1 MLCFRLLT
9 IKTITVRT
17 KTSNNQTSKDSDPCI
32 VPQHLRQ
39 QQPPQPPQQSQQ
51 QQQQQQLQQEQN
63 RFLGRDTADEG
74 DDDES
79 DSDNELIEKLAKI
92 PLNKPREV
100 VINYSGYPELD
111 SDIGPSE
118 LSDIAE
124 EPEEGLTDTEDRDTP
139 MNENAIGGYGHP
151 KLGAGMPMY
160 DR

>member
-1 MLCFRLLT
+1 M
-9 IKTITVRT
+9 
-17 KTSNNQTSKDSDPCI
+17 
-32 VPQHLRQ
+32 
-39 QQPPQPPQQSQQ
+39 
-51 QQQQQQLQQEQN
+51 
-63 RFLGRDTADEG
+63 GRDTRADEG
-74 DDDES
+74 DDES
-79 DSDNELIEKLAKI
+79 DSDGELIEKLAKI

-124 EPEEGLTDTEDRDTP
+124 EPEDGLTDTEDRDTP

-151 KLGAGMPMY
+151 RLGAVAGMPMY

>member
-1 MLCFRLLT
+1 MLSFRLLT

-17 KTSNNQTSKDSDPCI
+17 KTSNNQTSKDSDPCL

-39 QQPPQPPQQSQQ
+39 QQQASQPHHQQHSQKPQPHT
-51 QQQQQQLQQEQN
+51 
-63 RFLGRDTADEG
+63 RFLSRDTTAEEG

-79 DSDNELIEKLAKI
+79 DSDGELLEKLSKI

-151 KLGAGMPMY
+151 RNVSGMPMY